1 MITEKGSVKTA
12 AAVNGELQ
20 KELTKATYIL
30 SLVYIVLGAVVLV
43 LGILLY
49 VIGEDGEDSALAYF
63 LLIAGVFFLLLG
75 IVMLIMRNRQIKD
88 TAKVVKVEENEFFQD
103 YLITKEYVDGEHL
116 STAKVYYSRLVMLR
130 ETKNYIF
137 LYNTRVTALSVDKR
151 TITPDEAAVVRS
163 LANEGIRKAALK
175 TQSAV
180 LCAPVPEV
188 QNAVPGEGAHKE
200 QAVTAEEQAVEAECA
215 EEQSTEGQAP
225 SATDGGDG
233 QGEN

>member
-12 AAVNGELQ
+12 TAVNGELQ
-20 KELTKATYIL
+20 KELTKTANVW

-49 VIGEDGEDSALAYF
+49 VIGEDREDSVLAYF
-63 LLIAGVFFLLLG
+63 LLIAGVFLLFLG
-75 IVMLIMRNRQIKD
+75 VIMLILRNRQVKE
-88 TAKVVKVEENEFFQD
+88 TSKVVKVEENEFFRD

-151 TITPDEAAVVRS
+151 TITPDEVAAVRS
-163 LANEGIRKAALK
+163 LANEGIRKA
-175 TQSAV
+175 QSAAP
-180 LCAPVPEV
+180 CAPVPEA
-188 QNAVPGEGAHKE
+188 QNAVPGEGAHG
-200 QAVTAEEQAVEAECA
+200 EQAVEAECA
-215 EEQSTEGQAP
+215 EEQSAEEQAP